1 VIHILSLLG
10 LLAYIFLIAR
20 VLSCWSVNSC
30 NVSYVISFPIN
41 KIVCLRTLRPLLW
54 YQSSSN
60 AAELKKRFV
69 DRRKRSLRCRPRKV
83 GAYSVSKSVSY
94 CSNFFKKK
102 EKKLFFF
109 QFSVIRLRKIVSGI
123 VISCCKRTHYCP

>member
-10 LLAYIFLIAR
+10 LLAYIYLIAR
-20 VLSCWSVNSC
+20 VLSCWDVNSC

-69 DRRKRSLRCRPRKV
+69 DLQKRSQSCSPRKV

-94 CSNFFKKK
+94 CSNVFKKGK
-102 EKKLFFF
+102 EIVFNFRFQSLDSAKLIFAN
-109 QFSVIRLRKIVSGI
+109 
-123 VISCCKRTHYCP
+123 CKS

>member
-10 LLAYIFLIAR
+10 LLAYIYLIAR
-20 VLSCWSVNSC
+20 VLSCWDVNSC

-94 CSNFFKKK
+94 CSNFFKKRK
-102 EKKLFFF
+102 RNCFSFSFQSLDSEKLF
-109 QFSVIRLRKIVSGI
+109 LA
-123 VISCCKRTHYCP
+123 